1 MNSITPSDRA
11 QMIKPFRVMEILRE
25 AKEFEEKG
33 FDVVHFE
40 VGEPDFTTA
49 LPITEAGKLAL
60 LQGHTSYTQAL
71 GLPELRTRISDF
83 YKRRFGVQIE
93 PNRIGITSG
102 ASAALNIIFTSLIN
116 AGDGILM
123 TDPGY
128 PCNEA
133 FVQLA
138 GGLAQKIQVDRT
150 SGFQMSYSM
159 VERYWNDQT
168 VGLLLSSPSNPTG
181 TIIEQNE
188 FELINDYVNKR
199 EGFLVVD
206 EIYQG
211 LIFDDAP
218 SSQMRETAL
227 QIDPS
232 IIVVNSFSKY
242 FGMTGWRLG
251 WFVVPETLIGIL
263 ERIAQNTYIS
273 PSSIAQYA
281 ALEAFD
287 PLVLKICEERRLV
300 FQKRRDLMA
309 SLLEET
315 GLSVPQLPQGAFY
328 IYADV
333 SLTGMPSEEFCKLL
347 LAKKHVA
354 VTPGSDFGAYRQ
366 VDYVRFAFTTSESQ
380 IIEGMKR
387 VKSFVQELIRNA
399 I

>member
-83 YKRRFGVQIE
+83 YKRRFGVEIE

-232 IIVVNSFSKY
+232 IIVVNSFQN
-242 FGMTGWRLG
+242 
-251 WFVVPETLIGIL
+251 IL
-263 ERIAQNTYIS
+263 E
-273 PSSIAQYA
+273 
-281 ALEAFD
+281 
-287 PLVLKICEERRLV
+287 
-300 FQKRRDLMA
+300 
-309 SLLEET
+309 
-315 GLSVPQLPQGAFY
+315 
-328 IYADV
+328 
-333 SLTGMPSEEFCKLL
+333 
-347 LAKKHVA
+347 
-354 VTPGSDFGAYRQ
+354 
-366 VDYVRFAFTTSESQ
+366 
-380 IIEGMKR
+380 
-387 VKSFVQELIRNA
+387 
-399 I
+399 